1 VGTQSNP
8 AWHNDHQGVAVNN
21 QADRKIAED
30 FLAAYAAH
38 DFERLK
44 QLLHHGIEWSL
55 PGNGSIS
62 GIATGIDAVVQRV
75 KTIIAAGIKTELHDI
90 LIGQNGITL
99 SLHNS
104 AKKPDGR
111 VLEEQLAT
119 VLTVDSG
126 LIKRIDTYLSDVP
139 MMERFF
145 DK

>member
-1 VGTQSNP
+1 MT
-8 AWHNDHQGVAVNN
+8 N

-38 DFERLK
+38 DFEHIR
-44 QLLHHGIEWSL
+44 QLLHNGIEWSL
-55 PGNGSIS
+55 PGNGKIS
-62 GIATGIDAVVQRV
+62 GIATGIDEVVQRV
-75 KTIIAAGIKTELHDI
+75 KAIIEAGIRTELHDI
-90 LIGQNGITL
+90 LIGQHGITL

-104 AKKPDGR
+104 ATKPDGR

-119 VLTVDSG
+119 VLTIDSG

>member
-1 VGTQSNP
+1 M
-8 AWHNDHQGVAVNN
+8 AN

-38 DFERLK
+38 DFERIK
-44 QLLHHGIEWSL
+44 RLLHNDIEWSL
-55 PGNGSIS
+55 PGNGKIS
-62 GIATGIDAVVQRV
+62 GVANGIDEVVRRV
-75 KTIIAAGIKTELHDI
+75 RTIIERGIRTELHGI

-104 AKKPDGR
+104 ATRPDGR

-119 VLTVDSG
+119 VLTIDAG
-126 LIKRIDTYLSDVP
+126 FIRRIDTYLSDVP

>member
-1 VGTQSNP
+1 MT
-8 AWHNDHQGVAVNN
+8 N

-38 DFERLK
+38 DFERIR
-44 QLLHHGIEWSL
+44 QLLHNGIEWSL
-55 PGNGSIS
+55 PGNGKIS
-62 GIATGIDAVVQRV
+62 GIAAGPEKVVQRV
-75 KTIIAAGIKTELHDI
+75 KTIIEAGIKTKLHDI
-90 LIGQNGITL
+90 LIGQHGITL

-119 VLTVDSG
+119 VLTIDSG

>member
-1 VGTQSNP
+1 MK
-8 AWHNDHQGVAVNN
+8 N
-21 QADRKIAED
+21 QADRKIAEN

-38 DFERLK
+38 DFERIK
-44 QLLHHGIEWSL
+44 QLLHSGIEWSL
-55 PGNGSIS
+55 PGDGKIS
-62 GIATGIDAVVQRV
+62 GIATGIEAVIERV
-75 KTIIAAGIKTELHDI
+75 KTIIGSGIRTELHDI

-119 VLTVDSG
+119 VLTIDSG
-126 LIKRIDTYLSDVP
+126 LIRRIDTYISDVP

-145 DK
+145 DR

>member
-1 VGTQSNP
+1 MT
-8 AWHNDHQGVAVNN
+8 N

-38 DFERLK
+38 DFEHIR
-44 QLLHHGIEWSL
+44 QLLHNDIEWSL
-55 PGNGSIS
+55 PGNGKIS
-62 GIATGIDAVVQRV
+62 GIATGIDEVVQRV
-75 KTIIAAGIKTELHDI
+75 KTIIEASIRTELHDI
-90 LIGQNGITL
+90 LIGQHGITL

-104 AKKPDGR
+104 ATKPDGR

-119 VLTVDSG
+119 VLTIDSG